1 MKWVGALLLTLGTT
15 GLGVFYKRTGYE
27 RIRELERMIW
37 FFYYLESEIV
47 YHKAELAAICRRGG
61 ERQKGAAGQLLSAV
75 ARRMEN
81 GEGAVFERIW
91 REESEALL
99 GKCPLRDE
107 DIADIREFAAQEF
120 ADSRMQLVQ
129 AAFCRE
135 KLEEKRKR
143 LSEEAVSKSRI
154 YVCMGAM
161 GGLVI
166 SIVLL

>member
-15 GLGVFYKRTGYE
+15 GMGVFYKRAGYE

-37 FFYYLESEIV
+37 FFYYLESEIT
-47 YHKAELAAICRRGG
+47 YHKAELVQICRRGG
-61 ERQKGAAGQLLSAV
+61 ERQKGAAGKLLSAV
-75 ARRMEN
+75 AVRMEN

-91 REESEALL
+91 QEECEALH
-99 GKCPLRDE
+99 GNYPLRDE

-120 ADSRMQLVQ
+120 ADSRMQLIQ

-143 LSEEAVSKSRI
+143 LSEDAAARSRM
-154 YVCMGAM
+154 YLCMGVM

-166 SIVLL
+166 SIILL

>member
-1 MKWVGALLLTLGTT
+1 MRWIGALLLTLGTT
-15 GLGVFYKRTGYE
+15 GLGLFYKRTGYE

-37 FFYYLESEIV
+37 FFYYLESEIT
-47 YHKAELAAICRRGG
+47 YHKAGLSGICRRGG
-61 ERQKGAAGQLLSAV
+61 ARQQGAAGRLLCAV
-75 ARRMEN
+75 AKRMES

-91 REESEALL
+91 QEESGALL
-99 GKCPLRDE
+99 GKCALREE
-107 DIADIREFAAQEF
+107 DIADIQEFAAQEF
-120 ADSRMQLVQ
+120 ADSRMQLIQ

-143 LSEEAVSKSRI
+143 LSEDAVSKSRM
-154 YVCMGAM
+154 YVCMGMM

>member
-1 MKWVGALLLTLGTT
+1 MKWMGALLLTLGTT
-15 GLGVFYKRTGYE
+15 GLGIFYKRAGYE

-37 FFYYLESEIV
+37 FFYYLESEIT
-47 YHKAELAAICRRGG
+47 YHKAELAEICRRAG
-61 ERQKGAAGQLLSAV
+61 ERQKGAAGRLLTAV
-75 ARRMEN
+75 SRRMEN

-91 REESEALL
+91 REESEALI
-99 GKCPLRDE
+99 GVSPLRDE

-120 ADSRMQLVQ
+120 ADSRMQLIQ

-143 LSEEAVSKSRI
+143 LSEDAASRSRM
-154 YVCMGAM
+154 YVCMGVM